1 MASTKRRFGL
11 RRLATVT
18 RLASRD
24 VLKANGFALP
34 RILSDWTAIVGEPLG
49 RETSPERLSR
59 AGVLTVRVAGP
70 SATEL
75 QHRAPEILE
84 RIATYFGH
92 RAVLRLRLVRG
103 PLPRPESRAA
113 RPLRPLTPE
122 ETKAVIESTA
132 EIGNPSLREALR
144 RLGRSV
150 IADNIQPP

>member
-1 MASTKRRFGL
+1 MASTKRRYGL

-34 RILSDWTAIVGEPLG
+34 QILSEWTAIVGEPLG

-59 AGVLTVRVAGP
+59 AGVLTIRVAGP
-70 SATEL
+70 AATEL

-92 RAVLRLRLVRG
+92 RAVVRLRLLRG
-103 PLPRPESRAA
+103 PLPNTESRAA
-113 RPLRPLTPE
+113 KPRRALTRAE
-122 ETKAVIESTA
+122 ATAIDQSTA
-132 EIGNPSLREALR
+132 EIGNPPLREALR

-150 IADNIQPP
+150 IADNVQPS